1 MADELSERWLIGM
14 SQATDTLKKTTQR
27 IVQSAVLPLG
37 RRYKADRIYELPRH
51 PGKWFTDTVHRRT
64 VSRDENKCG
73 QVFANHTYF
82 AAIYPMDRKLKAGE
96 ALRVFCHEFGVPEQL
111 TMDSAKKQI
120 GSNSEFMHQIRK
132 NGIDF
137 HVIEPER
144 HNQNP
149 AEGVIRDIRCPVN

>member
-1 MADELSERWLIGM
+1 M
-14 SQATDTLKKTTQR
+14 
-27 IVQSAVLPLG
+27 LPLG
-37 RRYKADRIYELPRH
+37 RRYKADQIYELPRL
-51 PGKWFTDTVHRRT
+51 PGELFTDTIHGRT
-64 VSRDENKCG
+64 VSRDGNKYG

-82 AAIYPMDRKLKAGE
+82 VAIYPMDRKGKSGE
-96 ALRVFCHEFGVPEQL
+96 ALRVFYQEFGVPERL
-111 TMDSAKKQI
+111 TMDGAKEKI

-149 AEGVIRDIRCPVN
+149 AEGVIR